1 MATITTT
8 LTIAD
13 RMTAPLRNITS
24 ALQYTVD
31 ALHSVNT
38 ATVEGFDTTAV
49 NKAQQAINLCNDE
62 IRKINVT
69 ATATAT
75 KAQQVATKINDSFN
89 VAKNSAQQSNAR
101 IKSIKVSAVS
111 AGDAVQVSTVKMSN
125 CFNKT
130 QNDTIKYNAKIN
142 NINANA
148 TAAGNSVQRSTAKMS
163 NGFNTAKLSVS
174 KLLSVIGGLSVV
186 QKMSNVVTGQLDSAF
201 KRMDTMTNYD
211 RTMTAITGSAQM
223 AKASLNG
230 IKDSVTGTAYGLDTA
245 ASAVQN
251 FVTRGMDIGN
261 ATSEVTKWLDAVS
274 FYGPGTNEA
283 LGTVTDALGKMMS
296 KGTVEMEQLN
306 RLTDVGINAV
316 GIYAQATGRSTSSV
330 QDALSKGTIS
340 SQNFI
345 TTVSTAFEEGT
356 NGVLKIAGA
365 AKGAA
370 TTWSATFDNSK
381 AAITRG
387 WQSFIT
393 EIDTAVESVFGKDL
407 KTIVADFGKTA
418 ETTLGNLGTLA
429 GNVVTM
435 VGPAFQSFDN
445 STEKIS
451 TGMGIII
458 PLFATGLTIFG
469 LYKGA
474 IAVINGLTAIHTAVT
489 TVQASVQA
497 WHNKETQRNIKNMIK
512 GTGATTADAA
522 AKTADAAATEAA
534 AGAQFSLNTA
544 MLACPALIVVGAI
557 MLIIAVITILVASF
571 NGFKTETTTGLQN
584 LAGSVFV
591 VGAGIYNFIIGILNG
606 IIQLLYT
613 LFVKPAEDVMNW
625 VYNIFTGG
633 FSSMQDAF
641 TNLLAKMLGGLVSFA
656 QAFTRI
662 WDDITGQ
669 DVTSKLDSAKSYLDK
684 VGSNEYYTKKFD
696 FAPKGINRKGYK
708 DAYGKGVAFANK
720 MTSKLVVDTTNN
732 DLADMLNKISN
743 ATASTADSASSI
755 SDSVATTS
763 ENIEYLKDMA
773 EEQII
778 NRYTNSVNVEM
789 INHNNINSDLDI
801 DDVTEHLRSTIEQ
814 GLNSDAGGKH

>member
-8 LTIAD
+8 FTIAD

-38 ATVEGFDTTAV
+38 ATVKGFDTTAV

-69 ATATAT
+69 ATAT
-75 KAQQVATKINDSFN
+75 KIQQVATKINDSFN
-89 VAKNSAQQSNAR
+89 VAKDSVQQSNSR

-111 AGDAVQVSTVKMSN
+111 AGNAVQASAIKMSN
-125 CFNKT
+125 SFNKT
-130 QNDTIKYNAKIN
+130 HNDTIKYNAKIN

-163 NGFNTAKLSVS
+163 NGFNTAKSSVS
-174 KLLSVIGGLSVV
+174 SFLSVIGGLSIV
-186 QKMSNVVTGQLDSAF
+186 QKISSAVTGQLDSAF

-251 FVTRGMDIGN
+251 FVTRGMNIGN

-316 GIYAQATGRSTSSV
+316 GIYAQATGQSASVV

-370 TTWSATFDNSK
+370 TTWSATFDNEK

-387 WQSFIT
+387 LQNFIT
-393 EIDTAVESVFGKDL
+393 EVDTAVESVFGKDL
-407 KTIVADFGKTA
+407 KTIVSDFGKTA

-429 GNVVTM
+429 GNIVTM
-435 VGPAFQSFDN
+435 VGPAFQSFD
-445 STEKIS
+445 SFTEKIS
-451 TGMGIII
+451 GSMGVII
-458 PLFATGLTIFG
+458 PLFAAGLTVFG

-474 IAVINGLTAIHTAVT
+474 IAAINGLTAIHSAVT
-489 TVQASVQA
+489 TIQASVQA

-512 GTGATTADAA
+512 GAGATTTDAA

-534 AGAQFSLNTA
+534 ASAQFSLNTA

-557 MLIIAVITILVASF
+557 MLIIAIITALVASF

-591 VGAGIYNFIIGILNG
+591 VGAGIYNFVIGILNG
-606 IIQLLYT
+606 IIQLLYM
-613 LFVKPAEDVMNW
+613 LLVKPVEDVMNW

-633 FSSMQDAF
+633 FNSMQDAF
-641 TNLLAKMLGGLVSFA
+641 TNLLAKLLGGLISFA
-656 QAFTRI
+656 QTFTNI
-662 WDDITGQ
+662 WDTITGQ
-669 DVTSKLDSAKSYLDK
+669 NFTAKLDTARASIEKI
-684 VGSNEYYTKKFD
+684 GGNEYYTKKFD
-696 FAPKGINRKGYK
+696 FAPKGINRKSYK
-708 DAYGKGVAFANK
+708 DAYGKGVTFANK
-720 MTSKLVVDTTNN
+720 MKSKLVVDTNN
-732 DLADMLNKISN
+732 KDLADLLNKISN
-743 ATASTADSASSI
+743 STASTADSASSI
-755 SDSVATTS
+755 SDSVAATS

-789 INHNNINSDLDI
+789 INHNNISNDLDI

-814 GLNSDAGGKH
+814 GLNSNAGGNH

>member
-1 MATITTT
+1 MATIATT

-24 ALQYTVD
+24 ALQCTVD

-38 ATVEGFDTTAV
+38 ATVKGFDTTAV
-49 NKAQQAINLCNDE
+49 DKAQRAINMCNNE
-62 IRKINVT
+62 INKIN
-69 ATATAT
+69 
-75 KAQQVATKINDSFN
+75 
-89 VAKNSAQQSNAR
+89 
-101 IKSIKVSAVS
+101 
-111 AGDAVQVSTVKMSN
+111 STVV
-125 CFNKT
+125 T
-130 QNDTIKYNAKIN
+130 
-142 NINANA
+142 
-148 TAAGNSVQRSTAKMS
+148 AGNSVQRSTAKMS

-186 QKMSNVVTGQLDSAF
+186 QTMSNVVTGQLDSAF
-201 KRMDTMTNYD
+201 KRMDTMTNYN

-296 KGTVEMEQLN
+296 KGTVEMEQLD

-316 GIYAQATGRSTSSV
+316 GIYAQATGQSASAV
-330 QDALSKGTIS
+330 QNALSKGTIS
-340 SQNFI
+340 SRNFI

-356 NGVLKIAGA
+356 NGVLKIAGS

-370 TTWSATFDNSK
+370 TTWSATFDNAK

-387 WQSFIT
+387 IQNSIT
-393 EIDTAVESVFGKDL
+393 EVDTAVESVFGKDL
-407 KTIVADFGKTA
+407 KTIVADFGKTT

-429 GNVVTM
+429 GNIVTM
-435 VGPAFQSFDN
+435 VGPAFQSFD
-445 STEKIS
+445 SFTEKIS
-451 TGMGIII
+451 GSMGAII
-458 PLFATGLTIFG
+458 PLFVAGLTVFG

-474 IAVINGLTAIHTAVT
+474 IAAINGLTAIHSAVT
-489 TVQASVQA
+489 TIQASVQA

-512 GTGATTADAA
+512 GAGATTTDAA

-534 AGAQFSLNTA
+534 ASAQFSLNTA

-557 MLIIAVITILVASF
+557 MLIIAIITALVASF

-591 VGAGIYNFIIGILNG
+591 VGAGIYNFVIGILNG
-606 IIQLLYT
+606 IIQLLYM
-613 LFVKPAEDVMNW
+613 LLVKRVEDVMNW

-633 FSSMQDAF
+633 FNSMQDAF

-662 WDDITGQ
+662 WDDITGHN
-669 DVTSKLDSAKSYLDK
+669 VTAKLDTARASFEKI
-684 VGSNEYYTKKFD
+684 GGNEYYTKKFD
-696 FAPKGINRKGYK
+696 FAPKGINRKSYK
-708 DAYGKGVAFANK
+708 DAYGKGVTFANK
-720 MTSKLVVDTTNN
+720 MKSKLVVDTNN
-732 DLADMLNKISN
+732 KDLADLLNKISN
-743 ATASTADSASSI
+743 STASTADSASSI

-789 INHNNINSDLDI
+789 INHNNISNDLDI

-814 GLNSDAGGKH
+814 GLNSNAGGNH

>member
-24 ALQYTVD
+24 ALQCTVD

-38 ATVEGFDTTAV
+38 ATVKGFDTTAV
-49 NKAQQAINLCNDE
+49 NKAQRAINMCNNE
-62 IRKINVT
+62 INKIN
-69 ATATAT
+69 
-75 KAQQVATKINDSFN
+75 
-89 VAKNSAQQSNAR
+89 
-101 IKSIKVSAVS
+101 
-111 AGDAVQVSTVKMSN
+111 STVV
-125 CFNKT
+125 T
-130 QNDTIKYNAKIN
+130 
-142 NINANA
+142 
-148 TAAGNSVQRSTAKMS
+148 AGNSVQRSTAQMS

-186 QKMSNVVTGQLDSAF
+186 QTMSNVVTGQLDSAF
-201 KRMDTMTNYD
+201 KRMDTMTNYN

-296 KGTVEMEQLN
+296 KGTVEMEQLD

-316 GIYAQATGRSTSSV
+316 GIYAQATGQSASAV
-330 QDALSKGTIS
+330 QNALSKGTIS

-356 NGVLKIAGA
+356 NGVLKIAGS

-370 TTWSATFDNSK
+370 TTWSATFDNAK

-387 WQSFIT
+387 LQNFIT
-393 EIDTAVESVFGKDL
+393 EVDTAVESVFGKDL
-407 KTIVADFGKTA
+407 KTIVADFGKTT

-429 GNVVTM
+429 GNIVTM
-435 VGPAFQSFDN
+435 VGPAFQSFD
-445 STEKIS
+445 SFTEKIS
-451 TGMGIII
+451 GSMGAII
-458 PLFATGLTIFG
+458 PLFVAGLTVFG

-474 IAVINGLTAIHTAVT
+474 IAAINGLTAIHSAVT
-489 TVQASVQA
+489 TIQASVQA

-512 GTGATTADAA
+512 GAGATTTDAA

-534 AGAQFSLNTA
+534 ASAQFSLNTA

-557 MLIIAVITILVASF
+557 MLIIAIITALVASF

-613 LFVKPAEDVMNW
+613 LFVKPIEDVMNW

-633 FSSMQDAF
+633 FNSTQDAF

-662 WDDITGQ
+662 GDDITGQ
-669 DVTSKLDSAKSYLDK
+669 NVTAKLDTARASFEKI
-684 VGSNEYYTKKFD
+684 GGNEYYTKKFD
-696 FAPKGINRKGYK
+696 FAPKGINRKSYK
-708 DAYGKGVAFANK
+708 DAYGKGLAFANK
-720 MTSKLVVDTTNN
+720 MKSKLVVDTNN
-732 DLADMLNKISN
+732 KDLADLLNKISN
-743 ATASTADSASSI
+743 STASTADSASSI
-755 SDSVATTS
+755 SDSVAATS

-789 INHNNINSDLDI
+789 INHNNISNDLDI

-814 GLNSDAGGKH
+814 GLNSNAGGNH

>member
-1 MATITTT
+1 MATIATT

-38 ATVEGFDTTAV
+38 ATVKGFDTTAV
-49 NKAQQAINLCNDE
+49 NKAQRAINMCNNE
-62 IRKINVT
+62 INKIN
-69 ATATAT
+69 
-75 KAQQVATKINDSFN
+75 
-89 VAKNSAQQSNAR
+89 
-101 IKSIKVSAVS
+101 
-111 AGDAVQVSTVKMSN
+111 STVV
-125 CFNKT
+125 T
-130 QNDTIKYNAKIN
+130 
-142 NINANA
+142 
-148 TAAGNSVQRSTAKMS
+148 AGNSVQRSTAKMS
-163 NGFNTAKLSVS
+163 NGFNNAKLSVS

-186 QKMSNVVTGQLDSAF
+186 QKMSNVVIGQLDSTF
-201 KRMDTMTNYD
+201 KRMDTMTNYN

-223 AKASLNG
+223 AKASLSG
-230 IKDSVTGTAYGLDTA
+230 IKDSVTGTAYGFDTA

-316 GIYAQATGRSTSSV
+316 GIYAQATGQSTNTV
-330 QDALSKGTIS
+330 QDALSKGIIS

-356 NGVLKIAGA
+356 NGVLKIAGS

-370 TTWSATFDNSK
+370 TTWSATFDNAK

-387 WQSFIT
+387 LQNFIT
-393 EIDTAVESVFGKDL
+393 EVDTAVESVFGKDL
-407 KTIVADFGKTA
+407 KTIVADFGKTT

-429 GNVVTM
+429 GNIVTM
-435 VGPAFQSFDN
+435 VGPAFQYFDSF
-445 STEKIS
+445 TEKIS
-451 TGMGIII
+451 GSIGTII
-458 PLFATGLTIFG
+458 PLFAAGLTIFG

-474 IAVINGLTAIHTAVT
+474 IAAINGLTAIHSAVT
-489 TVQASVQA
+489 TIQASVQA
-497 WHNKETQRNIKNMIK
+497 WHNKEAQENIKKMIK
-512 GTGATTADAA
+512 CAGATTVDTA
-522 AKTADAAATEAA
+522 AKTTNAAATEAA

-544 MLACPALIVVGAI
+544 MLACPALIVAGA
-557 MLIIAVITILVASF
+557 LLAVIAVITACVAGF
-571 NGFKTETTTGLQN
+571 NHFKTDTTTGLQN

-591 VGAGIYNFIIGILNG
+591 VGAGIYNFIIGIING
-606 IIQLLYT
+606 IIQILYT
-613 LFVKPAEDVMNW
+613 LFVKPVEDVMNW

-633 FSSMQDAF
+633 FNNITDAF

-669 DVTSKLDSAKSYLDK
+669 NVTAKLDSAKSYLDK
-684 VGSNEYYTKKFD
+684 VGTNEYYTKKFD
-696 FAPKGINRKGYK
+696 FAPKGINRKTYK
-708 DAYGKGVAFANK
+708 NAYGKGVAFADK
-720 MTSKLVVDTTNN
+720 MTSKLVVNTQNN
-732 DLADMLNKISN
+732 DLTDMLNKISN
-743 ATASTADSASSI
+743 SAASTANSASSI
-755 SDSVATTS
+755 SDSVSATS

-814 GLNSDAGGKH
+814 GLNSNAGGNH

>member
-38 ATVEGFDTTAV
+38 ATVKGFDTTAV
-49 NKAQQAINLCNDE
+49 NKAQQAINMCNNE
-62 IRKINVT
+62 INKIN
-69 ATATAT
+69 
-75 KAQQVATKINDSFN
+75 
-89 VAKNSAQQSNAR
+89 
-101 IKSIKVSAVS
+101 
-111 AGDAVQVSTVKMSN
+111 STV
-125 CFNKT
+125 T
-130 QNDTIKYNAKIN
+130 T
-142 NINANA
+142 
-148 TAAGNSVQRSTAKMS
+148 AGNSVQRSTAKMS

-201 KRMDTMTNYD
+201 KRMDTMTNYN

-251 FVTRGMDIGN
+251 FVTRGMNIGN

-316 GIYAQATGRSTSSV
+316 GIYAQATGRSASDV
-330 QDALSKGTIS
+330 QNDLSKGTIS

-356 NGVLKIAGA
+356 NGVLKIAGS

-370 TTWSATFDNSK
+370 TTWSATFDNAK

-387 WQSFIT
+387 LQNFIT
-393 EIDTAVESVFGKDL
+393 EVNTAVESVFGKDL
-407 KTIVADFGKTA
+407 KTIVADFGKTT

-429 GNVVTM
+429 GNIVTM
-435 VGPAFQSFDN
+435 VGPAFQSFD
-445 STEKIS
+445 SFTEKIS
-451 TGMGIII
+451 GSMGTII
-458 PLFATGLTIFG
+458 PLFAAGLTIFG

-474 IAVINGLTAIHTAVT
+474 IAAINGLTAIHSAVT
-489 TVQASVQA
+489 TIQASVQA
-497 WHNKETQRNIKNMIK
+497 WHNKEAQENIKKMIK
-512 GTGATTADAA
+512 CAGATTVDTA
-522 AKTADAAATEAA
+522 AKTTNAAATEAA

-544 MLACPALIVVGAI
+544 MLACPALIVVGA
-557 MLIIAVITILVASF
+557 LLAIIAVITALVASF

-591 VGAGIYNFIIGILNG
+591 VGAGIYNFIIGIING
-606 IIQLLYT
+606 IIQILYT
-613 LFVKPAEDVMNW
+613 LFVKPVEDVMNW

-633 FSSMQDAF
+633 FNNITDAF

-669 DVTSKLDSAKSYLDK
+669 NVTAKLDSAKSYLDK
-684 VGSNEYYTKKFD
+684 VGTNEYYTKKFD
-696 FAPKGINRKGYK
+696 FAPKGINRKTYK
-708 DAYGKGVAFANK
+708 NAYGKGVAFANK
-720 MTSKLVVDTTNN
+720 MTSKLVVDTNNN
-732 DLADMLNKISN
+732 DLNDMFNKISN
-743 ATASTADSASSI
+743 STASTANSASSI

-789 INHNNINSDLDI
+789 INHNNINNDLDI

-814 GLNSDAGGKH
+814 GLNSNAGGNH